1 MLNHSSS
8 SKVFYEFDSGAVK
21 IKTGDREI
29 KKGSEV
35 TLNYGPLTNAKLL
48 LFYGFSLENNDYDD
62 AELYVPLNPDLPLYK
77 EKLGLLKKL
86 DAMYDSTNS
95 FRIKKGEDIP
105 NTLLAL
111 LRLMPLTSLE
121 NVNAE
126 EVITSENEFG
136 VLNALESA
144 LQSMSQIIS
153 GNLLVVGDDR
163 KKEEDTGMIAE
174 YEKVRI
180 YVESELEILSTALG
194 VVRSGIAK
202 LHSAES
208 GLEECD

>member
-1 MLNHSSS
+1 M
-8 SKVFYEFDSGAVK
+8 
-21 IKTGDREI
+21 
-29 KKGSEV
+29 

-77 EKLGLLKKL
+77 EKLDLLKKL
-86 DAMYDSTNS
+86 DAMYDSTKS
-95 FRIKKGEDIP
+95 FRIKKGEEIP

-136 VLNALESA
+136 VLSALESA

-163 KKEEDTGMIAE
+163 KKEEDAGMIAE

-180 YVESELEILSTALG
+180 YVESELEILSIALG

-202 LHSAES
+202 LQSAES